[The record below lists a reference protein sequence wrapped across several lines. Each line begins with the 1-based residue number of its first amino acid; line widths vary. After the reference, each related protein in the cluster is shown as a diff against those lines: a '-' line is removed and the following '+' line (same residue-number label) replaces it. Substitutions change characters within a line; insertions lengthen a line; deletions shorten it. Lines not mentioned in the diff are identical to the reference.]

1 MKLFIGSVNCSTFPR
16 NPHSWKSTRLMTRH
30 FSRFVEG
37 SEMSS
42 RQRAAISSKP
52 ARHPLTSRFGV
63 TVRARRRAPV
73 SSS

>member
-1 MKLFIGSVNCSTFPR
+1 MKLFMGSVYCSTLPL
-16 NPHSWKSTRLMTRH
+16 NPHSWKRTRLMTRH

-42 RQRAAISSKP
+42 RHRAAISSKP
-52 ARHPLTSRFGV
+52 ARHSLMSSCGV
-63 TVRARRRAPV
+63 TVRARRSVPV